1 MTHVSLL
8 HLMRAIARTQA
19 STRATSLMCVKNSTH
34 HLSMTL
40 IAWDIGMKKMKQR
53 SKALH

>member
-40 IAWDIGMKKMKQR
+40 IAWGIGMKKMKQR